1 MYSPEYNKYRTN
13 NIDEQLLE
21 LYIIDVPIR

>member
-1 MYSPEYNKYRTN
+1 MYSPEHNKYRTN

-21 LYIIDVPIR
+21 LFIIDVSIR